1 MLKNKEGKSMDISL
15 IIPCYNEEGNVDKFF
30 AQAESVF
37 ANKGLSYEY
46 IFVNDGS
53 TDLTKK
59 RLADI
64 YTMNYNKNIT
74 VVNFS
79 RNFGKEAAI
88 MAGLKNAVG
97 NHICLIDADLQQH
110 PSVAL
115 DMYNYLQQNDEYD
128 CVCAYQ
134 ETRSEGKGISALKS
148 IYYTVINKIAETE
161 FRNGA
166 SDFRMFKAKVK
177 DAVLSLGEYHRF
189 SKGLFSWV
197 GFNVAYMPYT
207 AEKRNDGKSKWNI
220 FALTKYA
227 VSGLLSF
234 STAPLH
240 LSTVVGSCATIFAI
254 IYAIVTIF
262 RKLFS
267 DISVDGFTQI
277 VILITFFSGLLLF
290 SVGIIGEYIA
300 KIYQQVKNRPV
311 YIEDEVLKRN
321 NM

>member
-1 MLKNKEGKSMDISL
+1 MDISL

-37 ANKGLSYEY
+37 ADKGIKYEY
-46 IFVNDGS
+46 VFVNDGS

-97 NHICLIDADLQQH
+97 EHICIIDADLQQH

-115 DMYNYLQQNDEYD
+115 DMYNYLQQNQEYD
-128 CVCAYQ
+128 CICAYQ
-134 ETRSEGKGISALKS
+134 EVRNESKAISAIKS
-148 IYYTVINKIAETE
+148 AYYTIINKIAETQ

-197 GFNVAYMPYT
+197 GFNVAYMPYV
-207 AEKRNDGKSKWNI
+207 AEKRNDGKSKWNF
-220 FALTKYA
+220 FALAKYA
-227 VSGLLSF
+227 VGGLLSF

-240 LSTVVGSCATIFAI
+240 ISTIVGMSATVFAV
-254 IYAIVTIF
+254 IYAIVTFF
-262 RKLFS
+262 RKIFS

-277 VILITFFSGLLLF
+277 VILITFFSGLLLL